1 MATQFFDALGFD
13 GSFRLSVS
21 ETL

>member
-1 MATQFFDALGFD
+1 MPTQFFDALGFD